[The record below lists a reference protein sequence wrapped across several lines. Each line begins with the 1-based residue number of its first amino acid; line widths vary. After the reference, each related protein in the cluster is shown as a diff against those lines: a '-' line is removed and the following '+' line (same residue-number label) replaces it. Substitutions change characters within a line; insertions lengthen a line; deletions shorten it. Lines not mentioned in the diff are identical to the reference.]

1 MANPNIVDVTTI
13 YGVTAGLAVTTTAI
27 ATQISN
33 SVNAIAHNTASSG
46 KVFKINALY
55 ISNIDGASA
64 VSVDVATSDG
74 TSAFHITKGVSIPAD
89 STLDVLNKPIYLNE
103 GVGLYLAA
111 SAAGDAE
118 AVVSY
123 EEISDQ

>member
-1 MANPNIVDVTTI
+1 MANPNIVNVTTI
-13 YGVTAGLAVTTTAI
+13 NGVTTGMSVTTTAI
-27 ATQISN
+27 GTQISN

-55 ISNIDGASA
+55 ISNIDGSSA

-89 STLDVLNKPIYLNE
+89 STLDVLSKPIYLNE

-123 EEISDQ
+123 EEIS

>member
-89 STLDVLNKPIYLNE
+89 STLDVLSKPIYLNE

>member
-1 MANPNIVDVTTI
+1 MANPNIVNVTTI
-13 YGVTAGLAVTTTAI
+13 NGVTTGMSVTTAAI
-27 ATQISN
+27 GTQHSN
-33 SVNAIAHNTASSG
+33 SANAIAHNTASSD

>member
-74 TSAFHITKGVSIPAD
+74 TSAFHITKGVSVPAN
-89 STLDVLNKPIYLNE
+89 STLDVLSKSIYLNE
-103 GVGLYLAA
+103 GIGLYLAA
-111 SAAGDAE
+111 SAASDAE

-123 EEISDQ
+123 EEIS